1 MLEVV
6 ALEPGHSTGVVVLR
20 STLHNQRRELILE
33 GEQKLLVKKRG

>member
-1 MLEVV
+1 
-6 ALEPGHSTGVVVLR
+6 LEPGHSTGVVVLR